1 MADPGPLPRQRVF
14 DFHVRLAP
22 RPGSADR
29 LRAVLDDCGIERA
42 AVCAG
47 GVVELETLSRMLI
60 DGDHA
65 ETDADNDAVLD
76 VCASSGGALV
86 PFYFANPHRPA
97 AEYEK
102 RAADF
107 RGLEISPAVHG
118 VRFDDPRIA
127 DLARIAADAGHP
139 VYVVCLIRPGCG
151 VAELVALAR
160 SCPDTTFVLGHSGT
174 GNIDFHAITLIRDHP
189 RILLETSGGYTTVI
203 SDALSRL
210 GPRRLLFG
218 SEFPLQHPW
227 AELAKFRAI
236 GVSPQD
242 WALISWSNATHL
254 LAPGQEQRRQEPT

>member
-1 MADPGPLPRQRVF
+1 MDSADWLPGHHVF

-29 LRAVLDDCGIERA
+29 LRSVLSECGIARA

-47 GVVELETLSRMLI
+47 GVVGLETLSRWLI
-60 DGDHA
+60 DGGHTEADP
-65 ETDADNDAVLD
+65 DNDAVL
-76 VCASSGGALV
+76 GACQAAGRSLV

-102 RAADF
+102 RAAGF

-118 VRFDDPRIA
+118 VPLDDPRVA
-127 DLARIAADAGHP
+127 DLARVAADVGHP

-151 VAELVALAR
+151 VADLVALAR
-160 SCPDTTFVLGHSGT
+160 SCPGTIFVLGHSGT
-174 GNIDFHAITLIRDHP
+174 GNIDYHAISLIKDQVN
-189 RILLETSGGYTTVI
+189 IFLETSGGYTTVI

-210 GPRRLLFG
+210 GPERLLFG
-218 SEFPLQHPW
+218 SEFPLQHPS

-242 WALISWSNATHL
+242 WALISGANATRIL
-254 LAPGQEQRRQEPT
+254 SDASDAKER